1 MIRKEALITGA
12 MFTLILYTLSL
23 SLITQAFPA
32 AQKTR
37 TLSST
42 GSIQIQTS
50 EGIGIYSNYQCSSQL
65 TEIPWG
71 TLVPGESKPV
81 VCYIKNEGTS
91 PITLS
96 LETSNWTPASASN
109 YFTLNWD
116 YTGQQ
121 INSGEVAQVTLI
133 LSVASN
139 IAGITNFGFDITI
152 IGN

>member
-1 MIRKEALITGA
+1 MVRKEVLITGA
-12 MFTLILYTLSL
+12 MFTLIIYTLSL
-23 SLITQAFPA
+23 SLVSQAFPA
-32 AQKTR
+32 SQKIK

-50 EGIGIYSNYQCSSQL
+50 EGIGIYCDYQCNTQL
-65 TEIPWG
+65 TEVPWG

-81 VCYIKNEGTS
+81 LFYVKNEGS
-91 PITLS
+91 SAITLS

-116 YTGQQ
+116 YNGQQ
-121 INSGEVAQVTLI
+121 INSGQVLQVTLI

-139 IAGITNFGFDITI
+139 IAGITNFGFDINI

>member
-1 MIRKEALITGA
+1 MARKEVLITSA
-12 MFTLILYTLSL
+12 MLTLIIYTLSL
-23 SLITQAFPA
+23 SLISQAFPA
-32 AQKTR
+32 GQRTK

-50 EGIGIYSNYQCSSQL
+50 EGIGIYSDYQCNTPL
-65 TEIPWG
+65 IEVPWG

-81 VCYIKNEGTS
+81 ICYIKNEGSS

-96 LETSNWTPASASN
+96 LETSNWTPGSASN
-109 YFTLNWD
+109 YFNLNWD
-116 YTGQQ
+116 YTGQP
-121 INSGEVAQVTLI
+121 INSDQVTQVTLI